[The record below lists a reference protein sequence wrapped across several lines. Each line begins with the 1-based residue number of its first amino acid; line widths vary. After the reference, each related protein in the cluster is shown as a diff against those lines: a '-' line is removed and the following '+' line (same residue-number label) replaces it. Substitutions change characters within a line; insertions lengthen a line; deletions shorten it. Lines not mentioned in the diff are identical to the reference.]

1 MKKGLLSLLLLCI
14 SLPFFFSSCGPIVGK
29 GKILTDNRTVSSF
42 NAIDID
48 APVKSNIT
56 VTPGAQPSVVLNGYE
71 NIIKIIKVRVEGNTL
86 HIYTDNFLN
95 LSSDKDVS
103 AEITVPSLS
112 SLSISGAS
120 DANINGNISGSD
132 FSLHISGV
140 GKVNIANV
148 NVSSLSAHISGAG
161 DVTINSGSV
170 NTALYQLSG
179 TGSVSAFNL
188 QTQQSSAT
196 VSGAGDIELNVQK
209 QLDAHI
215 SGAGS
220 IRYKGHP
227 VISSGVSGIGKLT
240 DAN

>member
-1 MKKGLLSLLLLCI
+1 M
-14 SLPFFFSSCGPIVGK
+14 VGK

-42 NAIDID
+42 NSIDID

-56 VTPGAQPSVVLNGYE
+56 VTPGAQPSLVLNGYE
-71 NIIKIIKVRVEGNTL
+71 NIVKIIKVRVEGNTL

-103 AEITVPSLS
+103 AEITVPSLT

-132 FSLHISGV
+132 FSLRISGV

-148 NVSSLSAHISGAG
+148 NVSNLSAHISGAG
-161 DVTINSGSV
+161 DVIINSGSV
-170 NTALYQLSG
+170 NTAIYQLSG

>member
-1 MKKGLLSLLLLCI
+1 MKKGFLFLSLFCI
-14 SLPFFFSSCGPIVGK
+14 SLSFLFSSCGPMIGK
-29 GKILTDNRTVSSF
+29 GKILTQTRAVSSF
-42 NAIDID
+42 SSIDID

-56 VTPGAQPSVVLNGYE
+56 VNPSAQPSLTLNGYE
-71 NIIKIIKVRVEGNTL
+71 NILSIIKVRVEGNTL

-95 LSSDKDVS
+95 LSSDKDVT

-120 DANINGNISGSD
+120 DANINGNITGSD
-132 FSLHISGV
+132 FTLHISGV
-140 GKVNIANV
+140 GKVNIASV
-148 NVSSLSAHISGAG
+148 NVTNLSAHISGAG
-161 DVTINSGSV
+161 DVAISAGTIG
-170 NTALYQLSG
+170 TAVYQLSG
-179 TGSVSAFNL
+179 TGSVSAFNV

-209 QLDAHI
+209 SLDAHI

-220 IRYKGHP
+220 ISYKGHP
-227 VISSGVSGIGKLT
+227 VISSGVSGVGKLT

>member
-1 MKKGLLSLLLLCI
+1 MKKGFLLLSLFCL
-14 SLPFFFSSCGPIVGK
+14 SLPFIFSSCGPMVGK
-29 GKILTDNRTVSSF
+29 GKVLTENRPVTSF
-42 NAIDID
+42 TTIDID

-56 VTPGAQPSVVLNGYE
+56 INPSAQPSVSLNGYE
-71 NIIKIIKVRVEGNTL
+71 NILKIIKVRVEGNTL

-103 AEITVPSLS
+103 ADIIVPSLS

-120 DANINGNISGSD
+120 DATINGNITGSD
-132 FSLHISGV
+132 FNLHISGV
-140 GKVNIANV
+140 GKVNMASV
-148 NVSSLSAHISGAG
+148 NVTNFSAHISGAG
-161 DVTINSGSV
+161 DVTIGTGTIG
-170 NTALYQLSG
+170 TAVYKLSG
-179 TGSVSAFNL
+179 TGSVSAFNV

-209 QLDAHI
+209 ALDAHI

-227 VISSGVSGIGKLT
+227 VVSSSVSGIGKLT